1 MKRAKK
7 QLHQIEKVLKGDIIR
22 KQGVYTL
29 QVDELQGDGFI
40 KCISFNSC
48 MSAVIFDVSLKTDL
62 RVPLMKPKADM
73 VYFLYCLRGNCSL
86 ILEELDEAIGIEE
99 LQSVIL
105 YSKKN
110 SKNALLTAGNERF
123 VFSFIGIN
131 RLRYQTIFQGDFQ
144 GLDGRLNQLMDM
156 VYEEENHY
164 YLGNYNLKVG
174 EYVKALDNHN
184 YNHEVSSY
192 LYFEG
197 YCNLILSNQ
206 IEQFYKSLNSNNNTT
221 SLTGEELQRVQ
232 EVSDF
237 IKNYPEIQHSI
248 KSLCKKSGLS
258 PNKLQ
263 EGFKFMHQRTVSDFV
278 RNVRLEKAE
287 NLIKTTDL
295 NISEVVY
302 TIGLTSRSY
311 FCKIFK
317 NKYDCSPKEYKTRA
331 GNIVFAPN

>member
-7 QLHQIEKVLKGDIIR
+7 QLLQIQKILDGDIVR

-29 QVDELQGDGFI
+29 QVDPLQGRGFV

-48 MSAVIFDVSLKTDL
+48 MNAVVFDVSLKDDT
-62 RVPLMKPKADM
+62 VFPLVKPKSDM
-73 VYFLYCLRGNCSL
+73 VYFLYCLHGSCAL
-86 ILEELDEAIGIEE
+86 LLKDLEQPIDIEE
-99 LQSVIL
+99 LQSVIV
-105 YSKKN
+105 YSRQQSGTAFRAGKN
-110 SKNALLTAGNERF
+110 SRF

-131 RLRYQTIFQGDFQ
+131 RLRYQSIFKGDFR
-144 GLDGRLNQLMDM
+144 GLDGRLNQLMDL
-156 VYEEENHY
+156 VLERENLH
-164 YLGNYNLKVG
+164 YLGHYNLKAG

-192 LYFEG
+192 FYFEG
-197 YCNLILSNQ
+197 YCNLILSHQ
-206 IEQFYKSLNSNNNTT
+206 IEQFYKGLNSNNNTT
-221 SLTGEELQRVQ
+221 SLTHDELQRVQ
-232 EVSDF
+232 DVSDY
-237 IKNYPEIQHSI
+237 IKNYPEVQHSV
-248 KSLCKKSGLS
+248 KTLCTKSGLS

-263 EGFKFMHQRTVSDFV
+263 EGFKFMHARTVSDFV

-287 NLIKTTDL
+287 ALIKNTDL

-302 TIGLTSRSY
+302 SVGLTSRSY

-331 GNIVFAPN
+331 GNTAFVPK

>member
-7 QLHQIEKVLKGDIIR
+7 LLHQIKASLNGDISR

-29 QVDELQGDGFI
+29 ELDPLEGKGFV

-48 MSAVIFDVSLKTDL
+48 MNAVVFDVTLKEDREFLLT
-62 RVPLMKPKADM
+62 KEGADM
-73 VYFLYCLRGNCSL
+73 VYFLYCLNGDCRLN
-86 ILEELDEAIGIEE
+86 LDTVNEGLKIEE
-99 LQSVIL
+99 LQSAVI
-105 YSKKN
+105 YSKPDSQN
-110 SKNALLTAGNERF
+110 SFRVGEGTRF
-123 VFSFIGIN
+123 VFTFIGIN
-131 RLRYQTIFQGDFQ
+131 RERYHTIFKGDFR
-144 GLDGRLNQLMDM
+144 GLDGRLNVLMDR
-156 VYEEENHY
+156 VYDSEDHY
-164 YLGNYNLKVG
+164 YLGHYNLKVG

-184 YNHEVSSY
+184 YNHEISSF

-197 YCNLILSNQ
+197 YCSLILANQ
-206 IEQFYKSLNSNNNTT
+206 IEQFYRSLNDNINTT
-221 SLTGEELQRVQ
+221 GLTQDELQRVQ
-232 EVSDF
+232 EVSDY

-248 KSLCKKSGLS
+248 NSLGSKSGLS

-263 EGFKFMHQRTVSDFV
+263 EGFKFMHGRTVSDFV

-287 NLIKTTDL
+287 DLIKNTDL

-317 NKYDCSPKEYKTRA
+317 NKYDCSPNEYRSRA
-331 GNIVFAPN
+331 GQTVFSPE